1 LFVAGVT
8 SRNNLRYSLQCRYM
22 GSSSSLSAEDR
33 ARWIKL
39 IIFDV
44 DGVLT
49 DGGIWLFPAP
59 APSASTANHAA
70 EMESKGGYAISSTI
84 TNRETAPCR

>member
-1 LFVAGVT
+1 
-8 SRNNLRYSLQCRYM
+8 M

-59 APSASTANHAA
+59 APGASTANHAA